1 MFNGNNKNNTKCYNG
16 RTSLPVSP
24 IELLEHSKENI
35 RKVKRWNDLPNVYKR
50 KLLLACD
57 LLSDTQEY
65 LFNS

>member
-35 RKVKRWNDLPNVYKR
+35 RKVKR
-50 KLLLACD
+50 
-57 LLSDTQEY
+57 
-65 LFNS
+65 